1 MKRIT
6 KLINQE
12 IPYLDKTKNKL
23 ILIGFI
29 CLYSYIF
36 IKIYDPYDINEWGK
50 TYYLEFVLLGLG
62 VLLVSQFILRPLFK
76 IKRFKVYS
84 LMLWGLME
92 MLLIAAV
99 FELVYSPPINSFQE
113 QIVEYLITV
122 KQIVLVVVVPYTL
135 FLWYTQI
142 QLKLSSYKQLRPNTV
157 ATNDDKGND
166 LLVIN
171 GENNKVL
178 LAIKYPKLLYIK
190 SAGNYLELF
199 YLTGE
204 KLTRELVRMS
214 FKELEGKI
222 NDPNVI
228 RIHRSYMINTIHISS
243 LKKTKKGYALRIQN
257 IPDEV
262 IPVSSGYKEVFEE
275 SLEQGRSH

>member
-1 MKRIT
+1 MNRIS
-6 KLINQE
+6 KLLNQD
-12 IPYLDKTKNKL
+12 IPYLDSSKNKL
-23 ILIGFI
+23 IVIGFI
-29 CLYSYIF
+29 CLYSFIF
-36 IKIYDPYDINEWGK
+36 IKIYDPYDINVWGK
-50 TYYLEFVLLGLG
+50 IYYLEFVLLGLG
-62 VLLVSQFILRPLFK
+62 VFLVSQFILRPLFK

-99 FELVYSPPINSFQE
+99 FELVYSPPINSLQE
-113 QIVEYLITV
+113 QIVEYFITV

-142 QLKLSSYKQLRPNTV
+142 QLKLSSYKQVNDNTV
-157 ATNDDKGND
+157 VSNAEQGNE

-171 GENNKVL
+171 GDNNKVL

-214 FKELEGKI
+214 FKELEPKI
-222 NDPNVI
+222 SDPNVI
-228 RIHRSYMINTIHISS
+228 RIHRSYMINTIHIAS
-243 LKKTKKGYALRIQN
+243 LKKTKKGYGVRLQN
-257 IPDEV
+257 LPEEV
-262 IPVSSGYKEVFEE
+262 IPVSSGYKDVFERTIE
-275 SLEQGRSH
+275 